1 MSTTRSKTLI
11 EPAVRAQ
18 LSYKTEAMIGRTAVT
33 IVGRDGNLTLTRA
46 EFEKLMEAEAEF
58 HTLRVGLRSTGASN

>member
-18 LSYKTEAMIGRTAVT
+18 LSYKTEAMVGRTAVT
-33 IVGRDGNLTLTRA
+33 VVTRDGALTLTRA
-46 EFEKLMEAEAEF
+46 EFDKLVEADQAF
-58 HTLRVGLRSTGASN
+58 AAQQAAS